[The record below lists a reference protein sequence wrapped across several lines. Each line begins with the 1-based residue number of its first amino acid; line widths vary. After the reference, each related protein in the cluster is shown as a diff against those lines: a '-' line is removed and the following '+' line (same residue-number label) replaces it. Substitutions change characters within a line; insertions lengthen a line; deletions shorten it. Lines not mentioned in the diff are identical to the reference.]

1 MDAQARVDEISSKTG
16 VRALMLDARNERLA
30 RWYEKYDF
38 IRFPG
43 QFRIFKS
50 IDHIRT
56 FKLI

>member
-1 MDAQARVDEISSKTG
+1 
-16 VRALMLDARNERLA
+16 MLDARNEKLA

-43 QFRIFKS
+43 QFRMFKS
-50 IDHIRT
+50 IDDIRT